1 MNRSLIWKR
10 RLGKIHSWFSL
21 RDRSRDVILIYHSVG
36 GGPWSTSKEWFKQ
49 QMEWIAQYTE
59 VVSLDDLLNVS
70 QPKMASK
77 IRVALTFDD
86 GYRTL
91 HDVVAPLL
99 SQYGFPAT
107 LYLNTGEIR
116 EDEHQSSST
125 GQGHYPAEEF
135 MLWSEV
141 EDLLRQ
147 QWTIGSHG
155 RRHLDLTVQPAT
167 VIAEQLTGSKR
178 EIATRLGQEC
188 RHFSYTWG
196 RHNSLVRK
204 LVAEAG
210 YKSAVAGHH
219 AALAKTDDPLMLP
232 RLDVRKEYKLEDF
245 AALVCGD
252 WDYLRYY
259 QQARSILR

>member
-1 MNRSLIWKR
+1 MSGSLIWKR
-10 RLGKIHSWFSL
+10 RLGKIHAWLS
-21 RDRSRDVILIYHSVG
+21 RHDRSRDVILIYHSVG
-36 GGPWSTSKEWFKQ
+36 GGPWSTAKESFLQ
-49 QMEWIAQYTE
+49 QMEWLAQYTE
-59 VVSLDDLLNVS
+59 VVSLDDLLNRS

-77 IRVALTFDD
+77 IRVTLTFDD

-107 LYLNTGEIR
+107 VYLNTGETS
-116 EDEHQSSST
+116 EHEHQLSST

-147 QWTIGSHG
+147 RWTIGSHG
-155 RRHLDLTVQPAT
+155 LRHMDLTVQPET
-167 VIAEQLTGSKR
+167 VIAEQLIGSKL
-178 EIATRLGQEC
+178 EISTRLGQEC

-196 RHNSLVRK
+196 RHNPLVRK

-210 YKSAVAGHH
+210 YGSAVAGQH
-219 AALAKTDDPLMLP
+219 AALAKTDNPLMLP
-232 RLDVRKEYKLEDF
+232 RIDVRREYELNDF

-259 QQARSILR
+259 QQARSLLR

>member
-1 MNRSLIWKR
+1 
-10 RLGKIHSWFSL
+10 
-21 RDRSRDVILIYHSVG
+21 
-36 GGPWSTSKEWFKQ
+36 
-49 QMEWIAQYTE
+49 
-59 VVSLDDLLNVS
+59 
-70 QPKMASK
+70 MASK

-99 SQYGFPAT
+99 SQYGYPAT
-107 LYLNTGEIR
+107 VYLNTGEIR
-116 EDEHQSSST
+116 EHEHQPSST

-155 RRHLDLTVQPAT
+155 LRHLDLTVQPET
-167 VIAEQLTGSKR
+167 IITEQLIGSKR
-178 EIATRLGQEC
+178 EISTRLGQEC

-196 RHNSLVRK
+196 RHNSQVRR

-210 YKSAVAGHH
+210 YYRAVACQH

-232 RLDVRKEYKLEDF
+232 RLDVRREYELQDF
-245 AALVCGD
+245 AALVRGN
-252 WDYLRYY
+252 WDYLALIQKIR
-259 QQARSILR
+259 Q